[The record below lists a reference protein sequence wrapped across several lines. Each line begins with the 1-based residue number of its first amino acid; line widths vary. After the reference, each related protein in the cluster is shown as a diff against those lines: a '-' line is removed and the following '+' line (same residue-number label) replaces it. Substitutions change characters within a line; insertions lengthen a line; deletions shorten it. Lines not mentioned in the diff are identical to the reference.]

1 MEFSEVGVVDEL
13 GSLSNYHGNS
23 NENLT
28 QKTSFTFLKLLRYYP
43 ELSGSWICEDG
54 VQVQT
59 EQEEFTVCSRSP

>member
-1 MEFSEVGVVDEL
+1 MTSVVCCFFRVEQSEFMEFSEVGVVDEL

-43 ELSGSWICEDG
+43 ELSGS
-54 VQVQT
+54 
-59 EQEEFTVCSRSP
+59 